1 MTDVATFDS
10 ESFYTTDGEI
20 AVVNLGSAGAR
31 SWRRFFQD
39 PLRPGVAETVIE
51 HEQLTAQFVGDLSA
65 LDRLDSLVN
74 QLVQLDGR
82 SARTALIRAQV
93 ASMMHR
99 FSDARHYLA
108 QAELGG
114 APPADLQR
122 LRLSIDQACGSNLD
136 MALDER
142 RKLAEHSGRLEDLV
156 ALGALLADLGEFTD
170 ADGVYRNALR
180 AYQDVSPFPVAWVCF
195 QLGMLWG
202 EVVPEPQLDRA
213 EHWYRKAVSSLPRYV
228 KARVHLAEI
237 YASTGRTSEA
247 EATLNPAIA
256 SGDPEVPWRLADV
269 LTAEGRLPEAEA
281 QFVAARSG
289 FEGLLEKHLLA
300 FADHGAEFYSGSG
313 NDPRRALE
321 LARINV
327 ANRPT
332 LRAFEQAYEIAL
344 AAAESDAAAEILA
357 AGSVRWGNTAAF
369 RFSALAQHP
378 SDASGGLAA

>member
-1 MTDVATFDS
+1 MTDAAMLDS

-202 EVVPEPQLDRA
+202 EVVPEPLLDRA

-269 LTAEGRLPEAEA
+269 LTAEGRLSEAEA
-281 QFVAARSG
+281 QFIAARSG
-289 FEGLLEKHLLA
+289 FEELLGKHLLA

-321 LARINV
+321 LAQVNV